1 MTGHVAKLNWQY
13 LSTWEAIMKKLLSI
27 LVALSVLPGIAQSD
41 PLDKRIC
48 HQNFITA
55 IAYCV
60 DGLKSLDPITRAGQ
74 QKTCV
79 YISRLHR
86 DFCYAGQIYSAC
98 VSACQATYDTTAA
111 NCTATYNPDILC
123 APADTA
129 CQQQVL
135 TQQSDCINFATTA
148 LNTCVS
154 GCPIPPPAK

>member
-1 MTGHVAKLNWQY
+1 
-13 LSTWEAIMKKLLSI
+13 MKKLLSAV
-27 LVALSVLPGIAQSD
+27 LMLLALPGIALSD
-41 PLDKRIC
+41 PIDKRIC
-48 HQNFITA
+48 HQNFITS
-55 IAYCV
+55 ITYCV

-98 VSACQATYDTTAA
+98 VTACQASYDTTADS
-111 NCTATYNPDILC
+111 CVATYNPGLLC

-135 TQQSDCINFATTA
+135 TQQSDCINFAVTT

-154 GCPIPPPAK
+154 ACPIPPPAK